1 MDPYLIVHD
10 KCTFVDQQTV
20 KLQEAPD
27 MVPVGELPRHVML
40 WADRYL
46 TNRVIPGSRII
57 VTGILSTFQP
67 AKAVRISVLRPRRP
81 EKKLIILV
89 LCRKAQMHLRCG

>member
-10 KCTFVDQQTV
+10 KCQFVDQQTI

-27 MVPVGELPRHVML
+27 MVPVGELPRHVMV

-46 TNRVIPGSRII
+46 TNRVIPGSRM
-57 VTGILSTFQP
+57 VATGISSTFQA
-67 AKAVRISVLRPRRP
+67 AKSVSTGTAAN
-81 EKKLIILV
+81 
-89 LCRKAQMHLRCG
+89 CSA